1 MTRGIILL
9 NGEPFQDQIDDKG
22 ALTVCCDGA
31 LRWAQGKVRID
42 LCAGDFDSL
51 GYVPQNADN
60 QIATDKVWHELAFG
74 L

>member
-1 MTRGIILL
+1 MRRGIILL

-51 GYVPQNADN
+51 G
-60 QIATDKVWHELAFG
+60 
-74 L
+74 